1 MAALITCETFADHCK
16 GLITYLDIDNTSA
29 RAWLDKDRCPI
40 YPFDRCAQGIHLF
53 MLEKNMKIKTN
64 WLSSSANYLADR
76 CSREPFSMRKT
87 GHVFGEVRLRRVK
100 PRWHNVF
107 KFCYNV

>member
-40 YPFDRCAQGIHLF
+40 YPFDRCAQGVHLF
-53 MLEKNMKIKTN
+53 MLENNMKIKTN

-76 CSREPFSMRKT
+76 CSRESFSMRRT
-87 GHVFGEVRLRRVK
+87 GHNFGEIRLRRVK
-100 PRWHNVF
+100 PRWHHVF
-107 KFCYNV
+107 KFL